1 METYIIIILIFGI
14 ITLLLLCLLFFI
26 NRLTLIGM
34 QVENKFI
41 PIKEQ
46 IEERINILEQFSK
59 YITNNF
65 KYEKDLIKEIQKNKE
80 SLIQIT
86 KASNGLDNLYISEDL
101 FKKLLTLDETYPK
114 IKNNKDYLE
123 LVEKY
128 NETKNKIDYSKEDY
142 NKEVQKYNHYK
153 ENKIISTLDKIIHF
167 PNYDDYKN

>member
-1 METYIIIILIFGI
+1 
-14 ITLLLLCLLFFI
+14 
-26 NRLTLIGM
+26 M